1 MHGWHVCIILFITI
15 QIILH
20 IFNFVVNDLSLYLYS
35 ILHIV
40 NDFSQNSTLY
50 ITIGDKKNIAE

>member
-20 IFNFVVNDLSLYLYS
+20 IFNIDQGQPKYL
-35 ILHIV
+35 
-40 NDFSQNSTLY
+40 
-50 ITIGDKKNIAE
+50 K